1 MFLKVTQNSERIEPN
16 KNYDMHVCFIEI
28 VYYSNIWEHGPQ
40 CPGKQRQK
48 LLEKLD
54 EVQDR
59 VKIKLILLEIDEK
72 KEMNKQLCIK
82 EPQQVIVTHLGTKN
96 KGT

>member
-28 VYYSNIWEHGPQ
+28 VYYSNTWEHGPQ

-48 LLEKLD
+48 LREKLD